1 MLYLHYKFNKISVM
15 RNFKFLMILAVA
27 AIFFSGCAKDP
38 LALFSAD
45 KDVVYVGDEVTF
57 TNASVDAD
65 TYYWDFGDGKSS
77 TEFSPKHTYEAAGTY
92 TVYLHANTKK
102 NASVASLTITVKKHN
117 EFVVNNIHYPITEF
131 QVLRESSVNGGM
143 NYYLYFY
150 NKNELI
156 YDPSSEWFTG
166 RGNMLEVDLYAN
178 SLEGGTYRYNSSV
191 TPILGTASWI
201 EAFTDYDFDTDNGS
215 SRYASSGAV
224 VVTKDGNNYTF
235 DIDYTDD
242 NGQKITG
249 YVECTITATV

>member
-1 MLYLHYKFNKISVM
+1 MLYLYYKFNKISVM

-27 AIFFSGCAKDP
+27 AIFFSGWAKDP

-117 EFVVNNIHYPITEF
+117 EFVVNNIHYPITAVKTLYED
-131 QVLRESSVNGGM
+131 LSDGR
-143 NYYLYFY
+143 NYNLYFY
-150 NKNELI
+150 NKDELI
-156 YDPSSEWFTG
+156 YNPSEEWFTG
-166 RGNMLEVDLYAN
+166 RGNMLEVELYAT
-178 SLEGGTYRYNSSV
+178 SLEAGTYRYNSSL
-191 TPILGTASWI
+191 TPILGTCGWL
-201 EAFTDYDFDTDNGS
+201 ETLTDYDFDTDNGS
-215 SRYASSGAV
+215 ERSAISGSV
-224 VVTKDGNNYTF
+224 VVTKNGNDYTF
-235 DIDYTDD
+235 DVEFTDD

-249 YVECTITATV
+249 YAECTITLTL